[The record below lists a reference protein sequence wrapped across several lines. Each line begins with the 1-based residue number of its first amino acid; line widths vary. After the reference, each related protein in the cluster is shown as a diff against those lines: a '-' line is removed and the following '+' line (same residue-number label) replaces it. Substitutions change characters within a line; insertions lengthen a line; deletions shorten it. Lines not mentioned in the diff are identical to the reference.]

1 MAVLDDRLMVI
12 ALDGKP
18 LARIPLRT
26 GFCGTAVG
34 ACGKTLLCVAARESN
49 AVSVLVFDSNLAQ
62 LGEDRL
68 FVGLSEAEAE
78 FIEMKLAL
86 AADLRAR
93 RVAQHLNQTQVARII
108 GSSQSRVAKMEAAD
122 PSVSVDLL
130 IRTLLKLGAARRD
143 VAKAVSRRIAVGAS

>member
-68 FVGLSEAEAE
+68 FVDDLHDEPYASFGGGSLW
-78 FIEMKLAL
+78 L
-86 AADLRAR
+86 AAR
-93 RVAQHLNQTQVARII
+93 
-108 GSSQSRVAKMEAAD
+108 S
-122 PSVSVDLL
+122 
-130 IRTLLKLGAARRD
+130 GAAIVCYRD
-143 VAKAVSRRIAVGAS
+143 RQITEYTWIRP